1 MTQPLAGI
9 KVLDFSTLLPGPMCT
24 LMLAEAGA
32 DVIKLERA
40 AGDEM
45 RSYEPRLGEDSVN
58 FVLLNRGKRSVCLD
72 LKADEDRAQVLALAR
87 DADIVV
93 EQFRPG
99 VMQRLGLDYESLSRI
114 NPRIIYCSITTYGQ
128 HGPKAR
134 RAAHDLNFQAETG
147 MLALSAD
154 ASGAPMVPPTLT
166 GDLAGGTY
174 PALFNI
180 MLALRQRDLD
190 GKGQHLDISMTDNLF
205 TLMYWGLGNG
215 WAAGQWPRPGNELVT
230 GGSVRYAIY
239 KTSDGRF
246 LSAAPLEDRFWE
258 TFLSLIGAPALLDEP
273 DENVIR
279 AEVTR
284 IIASQPAA
292 HWIQCFEGRDVC
304 VSEVVNLEQAVQDP
318 HFKERGIFEREVA
331 TRDGRILT
339 ALPVPVCAAFRS
351 AQTRI
356 AAPSLGEHTKD
367 VLASTK
373 TGGNTQ

>member
-1 MTQPLAGI
+1 
-9 KVLDFSTLLPGPMCT
+9 
-24 LMLAEAGA
+24 
-32 DVIKLERA
+32 
-40 AGDEM
+40 
-45 RSYEPRLGEDSVN
+45 
-58 FVLLNRGKRSVCLD
+58 
-72 LKADEDRAQVLALAR
+72 
-87 DADIVV
+87 
-93 EQFRPG
+93 
-99 VMQRLGLDYESLSRI
+99 MQRLGLDYESLSRI

-190 GKGQHLDISMTDNLF
+190 
-205 TLMYWGLGNG
+205 G